1 MMFQTF
7 QTGSYVYL
15 ITQLVPQIYKSLE
28 ILPLAQNSDFNA
40 QFGKKKKKRC
50 IFIQPCHLLN
60 KIFEI

>member
-15 ITQLVPQIYKSLE
+15 ITQLVPQMYKSLE

-40 QFGKKKKKRC
+40 QFGKKKEKKVY
-50 IFIQPCHLLN
+50 FYSTYP
-60 KIFEI
+60 